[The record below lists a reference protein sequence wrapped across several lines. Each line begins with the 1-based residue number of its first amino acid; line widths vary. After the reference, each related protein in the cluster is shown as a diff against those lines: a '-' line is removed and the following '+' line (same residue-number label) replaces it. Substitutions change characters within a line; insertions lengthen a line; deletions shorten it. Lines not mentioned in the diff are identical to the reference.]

1 MRIGGR
7 SMPAFCAYAQ
17 QSRVIKPAQLGIAPN
32 RFADGIRLRKGSPH
46 PTTSNLLR
54 NHQHRHSGLHKWEAR
69 RVRADNSPL
78 YALPTLR
85 STPAACRVR
94 RKFMCGLNLSS
105 VCAFTLAT
113 AFLRGTS
120 WHKHQPDL
128 RISTTRLPT
137 PRDRPAASR
146 MHSPMLLR
154 MCPARRATARPTSS
168 IPQTPRLVRPW
179 ARSSGRSATL
189 LNSALYGRRDCVGYW
204 LAVGPNASAAL
215 SSGRRR
221 KSDGVVGP
229 VPGNRG
235 RTFVIWRVAD
245 RRCLRRLAIVRAL
258 QRAPIASYTEQ

>member
-1 MRIGGR
+1 
-7 SMPAFCAYAQ
+7 MPAFCAYAQ

-46 PTTSNLLR
+46 PTTSNLLS
-54 NHQHRHSGLHKWEAR
+54 NHQYWHSGLHKWEAR

-85 STPAACRVR
+85 RTLAACRIR
-94 RKFMCGLNLSS
+94 RKFICGLNLSS

-113 AFLRGTS
+113 ALLRGTS

-128 RISTTRLPT
+128 RISTTRLLT

-154 MCPARRATARPTSS
+154 MCPVRRATARPTSS
-168 IPQTPRLVRPW
+168 IPQTPRLVGPW

-189 LNSALYGRRDCVGYW
+189 LRLSLIRPRRLRWVLAGCWAECIGRSEFWQAARVRRRRWSGRGKPRLDFCRFGE
-204 LAVGPNASAAL
+204 LLIAAASAGWQL
-215 SSGRRR
+215 SEPCSER
-221 KSDGVVGP
+221 
-229 VPGNRG
+229 
-235 RTFVIWRVAD
+235 
-245 RRCLRRLAIVRAL
+245 
-258 QRAPIASYTEQ
+258 Q